1 MALLVAIVFAVALP
15 GGGAL
20 FDGPR
25 FDAQPG
31 AWVEY
36 LVRTNGSEPL
46 RVRVSVLS
54 KEGENALIEIDT
66 LAKDKPP
73 QSVRMLVHG
82 SPADARNVDKL
93 ELYVAGQAPIEVP
106 LDELRDDLKP
116 PPKNK
121 VRTVERGRERV
132 QVQAGTFDAEVVDR
146 GQARVWSSKEV
157 PIFGMVKTRTK
168 THTAELIGF
177 GRTGAHSLV
186 PDAAHQNGSETTK

>member
-1 MALLVAIVFAVALP
+1 LALLLAILFAGALP

-36 LVRTNGSEPL
+36 LVRTKGSEPL

-54 KEGENALIEIDT
+54 KEGENASIEIDT

-106 LDELRDDLKP
+106 LDDLRDDLRP
-116 PPKNK
+116 PPKSK
-121 VRTVERGRERV
+121 ARAVERGRERV
-132 QVQAGTFDAEVVDR
+132 QVQAGSFDAVVVDR
-146 GQARVWSSKEV
+146 GGARIWSSNDV
-157 PIFGMVKTRTK
+157 PIFGMVKTRTQAQ
-168 THTAELIGF
+168 TAELIAF
-177 GRTGAHSLV
+177 GRTGAHSLF